1 VGVIRF
7 PDRQLQPE
15 DQRHAEAFRDL
26 EPHIHDCVMMSQ
38 VAAQQMGNAACN
50 DDGLSFAV
58 FHLHEM
64 LINLEKYY
72 HAAWDGE
79 VPLTSLVEG
88 SPLSTRDIK
97 ELAVKTMQDTDKAP
111 PPVA

>member
-1 VGVIRF
+1 
-7 PDRQLQPE
+7 
-15 DQRHAEAFRDL
+15 
-26 EPHIHDCVMMSQ
+26 
-38 VAAQQMGNAACN
+38 MGNAACN

-64 LINLEKYY
+64 LLNLEKYY

-79 VPLTSLVEG
+79 VPLSSLIEG

-97 ELAVKTMQDTDKAP
+97 DLVIKTMQDTDEAP
-111 PPVA
+111 PIA